1 MCILVDHKSTLG
13 TAHDPYVRKSLIIIC
28 MKISFLPYTDVCFA
42 LSIKSIP
49 PTHHPPTPHY
59 DTAQQ
64 FEDKA
69 RTGRVQMP
77 VNGRANCEKRFNI
90 AHII

>member
-1 MCILVDHKSTLG
+1 MDHKSTLG
-13 TAHDPYVRKSLIIIC
+13 TAHDPYVRKSLIKIC
-28 MKISFLPYTDVCFA
+28 MKYLFFPGSITDLCLA

-49 PTHHPPTPHY
+49 PTRHPPTPHY
-59 DTAQQ
+59 DTTQQ
-64 FEDKA
+64 CEAKA
-69 RTGRVQMP
+69 RTDRVQMP